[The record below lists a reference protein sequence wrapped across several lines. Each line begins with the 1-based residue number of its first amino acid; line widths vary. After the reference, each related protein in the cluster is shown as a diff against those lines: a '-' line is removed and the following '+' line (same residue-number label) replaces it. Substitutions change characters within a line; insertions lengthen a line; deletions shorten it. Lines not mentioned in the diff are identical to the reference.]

1 MTGTTNEWRQGWPVV
16 LGAAIAL
23 GTALPVWNYVSSLFV
38 APMTETFG
46 WTRGQL
52 ASASASAFLG
62 SLAAPLVG
70 KIADVMGA
78 RRILIVGLLG
88 YACALLALAF
98 QPGTLGAY
106 TVIIMLHTMIGIA
119 CGGAVFSRAVA
130 GWFNR
135 SRGLALGLTMT
146 GVPLAAALTTPA
158 LHFVISGWGW
168 QAGFMFLAALSLCIG
183 IPCVLLL
190 VREHAHVQLADGG
203 EGLPPRQ
210 DGASWPQIL
219 RSKGFWLL
227 AIALLPI
234 NAAGTGIMSAMAPI
248 LTDAGISPLM
258 AAALVS
264 IFAVSVI
271 FARLGGGW
279 LVDHFPPHLVAGSV
293 AAVPAL
299 GCALLFF
306 SHGSVPLATLALLLI
321 GVQQGAEIDL
331 VGYLLARLFG
341 MRNYASAYGVCVVFL
356 GLSGAF
362 GVAWFGRSF
371 DAHGSY
377 DLALALSVPCYL
389 AGAALLYAMRSA
401 ISRSDAARE
410 ADGEKVLPGGAVL
423 ESI

>member
-1 MTGTTNEWRQGWPVV
+1 MTGTAREWREGWPVV
-16 LGAAIAL
+16 LGAAVAL

-38 APMTETFG
+38 APMTAEFG
-46 WTRGQL
+46 WTRGEL

-70 KIADVMGA
+70 KVADSFGA
-78 RRILIVGLLG
+78 RRILLVGLLG

-98 QPGTLGAY
+98 QPGTLAAY
-106 TVIIMLHTMIGIA
+106 TVIIMFHTMIGIA

-158 LHFVISGWGW
+158 LHLVISNWGW
-168 QAGFMFLAALSLCIG
+168 QSGFMFLAALAVGIG
-183 IPCVLLL
+183 IPCVLLA
-190 VREHAHVQLADGG
+190 VREPAHVQTAGAV
-203 EGLPPRQ
+203 EGPPPSR
-210 DGASWPQIL
+210 DGASWPEIL

-227 AIALLPI
+227 AISLLPI
-234 NAAGTGIMSAMAPI
+234 NAAGTGIMSAMVPI
-248 LTDAGISPLM
+248 LTDRGISPAV
-258 AAALVS
+258 AAGLVS
-264 IFAVSVI
+264 TFAISVI

-279 LVDHFPPHLVAGSV
+279 LVDRFPPHLVAAIV
-293 AAVPAL
+293 AATPAL
-299 GCALLFF
+299 GCALLYL
-306 SHGSVPLATLALLLI
+306 SHGSIIAATLALVLI

-341 MRNYASAYGVCVVFL
+341 MKNYASAYGVCVVFL

-371 DAHGSY
+371 DASGSY

-389 AGAALLYAMRSA
+389 MGAALLFAMRSA
-401 ISRSDAARE
+401 ISRSDRDHAGQMKMER
-410 ADGEKVLPGGAVL
+410 AVA
-423 ESI
+423 I

>member
-1 MTGTTNEWRQGWPVV
+1 MSTTASEWRDGWPVV
-16 LGAAIAL
+16 LGAAVAL

-38 APMTETFG
+38 APMTAEFG

-62 SLAAPLVG
+62 TLAAPFVG
-70 KIADVMGA
+70 KIADTIGA
-78 RRILIVGLLG
+78 RRVLTIGLLG
-88 YACALLALAF
+88 YASAFLALAF
-98 QPGTLGAY
+98 QPGTLAAY

-130 GWFNR
+130 GWFDR

-146 GVPLAAALTTPA
+146 GVPLAAALITPA
-158 LHFVISGWGW
+158 LHVVISSWGW
-168 QAGFMFLAALSLCIG
+168 QSGFVFLAALSLCIG
-183 IPCVLLL
+183 IPCVFLL
-190 VREHAHVQLADGG
+190 VRERDQVQTAGPG
-203 EGLPPRQ
+203 EGPPPSK
-210 DGASWPQIL
+210 DGAAWPEIL
-219 RSKGFWLL
+219 RSRGFWLL

-248 LTDAGISPLM
+248 LTDGGISP
-258 AAALVS
+258 AAAAGLVS
-264 IFAVSVI
+264 IFAASVI
-271 FARLGGGW
+271 ASRLGGGW
-279 LVDHFPPHLVAGSV
+279 LVDHFPPHLVAAAV
-293 AAVPAL
+293 AAIPAI
-299 GCALLFF
+299 GCAILL
-306 SHGSVPLATLALLLI
+306 SSAGNVPLAILALALI

-362 GVAWFGRSF
+362 GVAWFGRSY

-377 DLALALSVPCYL
+377 DTALALTIPCYL

-401 ISRSDAARE
+401 ILRAEQVKQA
-410 ADGEKVLPGGAVL
+410 PAVD
-423 ESI
+423 ESLATATRIS